1 MLNGDAHRSGVEGE
15 LSLRIRPVALVFK
28 DKDSVGYMITEDA
41 PAAQPSS
48 ARHRILYVGRDI
60 TLAERLNDALLDCH
74 VVRCPG
80 GSTAQ
85 LFIRG
90 DSKYSLF
97 IFDEEQAEEL
107 ESLALSLKHR
117 ARTPTLR
124 IRKSEDFH
132 KLVYIV
138 RRL

>member
-1 MLNGDAHRSGVEGE
+1 
-15 LSLRIRPVALVFK
+15 
-28 DKDSVGYMITEDA
+28 MITEDA

-48 ARHRILYVGRDI
+48 ARHRVLYVGADI
-60 TLAERLNDALLDCH
+60 MLAERLNDALLDCH

-80 GSTAQ
+80 GSPARV
-85 LFIRG
+85 FIRG
-90 DSKYSLF
+90 ETKYSLF